1 MPVLKFTRNLERF
14 YPGLSPVKSAKTSL
28 QELIDEADNK
38 YPGIKDYI
46 LDEQNR
52 LRKHVQIFIDNRM
65 IHDRNHLPS
74 DLRPE
79 DEVYIMQALSGG

>member
-14 YPGLSPVKSAKTSL
+14 YPGLSSVESSKTSI
-28 QELIDEADNK
+28 QELIDEANDK

-65 IHDRNHLPS
+65 VHDRNRLP
-74 DLRPE
+74 DNLNPD